1 MFQDWEPVILTKKDV
16 TKKPQQNEYVAVREM
31 SFSIQKAIQQA
42 RLQCK
47 MSQKELAKKLN
58 IDIGV
63 IISYENGKAVPNN
76 AFIAKIE
83 TVLNTKLP
91 RASKKIIE
99 EA

>member
-1 MFQDWEPVILTKKDV
+1 
-16 TKKPQQNEYVAVREM
+16 
-31 SFSIQKAIQQA
+31 
-42 RLQCK
+42 

-58 IDIGV
+58 VDIGI

-83 TVLNTKLP
+83 AILNTKLP

-99 EA
+99 EI